1 MANRGGVQVA
11 SPVSGCHAQ
20 GSGDGL
26 TPVGVAALGRV
37 EAPGLLGEGDQLFAC
52 LTQGLDVPV
61 ESGEVAL
68 EQVDD
73 VMTGG
78 LTLAAEVED
87 GGDLGEGETR
97 GLGVA
102 DEAEPIDR
110 FFRVVAIVVGGPI
123 RGGQHPDLLVVA
135 NGLGG
140 YPGSSGQLSDSHVL
154 DLTPLTF
161 QSTGRRTVEG
171 MKAMNTESEGV
182 QVRDPVCGMKVSPG
196 ALQVDE
202 YPAFGFCSDHC
213 LRSFLADPERYVEGT
228 AAEDTPKT
236 PPGRAEPIG
245 TTHLSVEGMTC
256 ASCVSTVESA
266 LSAVPG
272 VIDARVN
279 LAANT
284 AMVDTALEVP
294 VSVLTAAVAASG
306 YRAAEIEEDM
316 DTSDAERV
324 ESERRYRLLMSKFWF
339 AAAVSLPV
347 IYFSYPEIFPG
358 VPEKG
363 STALWW
369 IWLAMGVLTLP
380 VLAWSG
386 SQFFTGAW
394 AAFRHRSAN
403 MHTLVATGISA
414 AWLYSTVA
422 VVAPGF
428 FPDEMLRDVFYDVTA
443 VVTAL
448 VVLGTALELRAR
460 ARTSEAM
467 KKLIGLQAKT
477 ARVVRDGTEVD
488 IPVGEVVVGDVVVVR
503 PGEKIPVDGEVVSGS
518 SAVDESMVTGEPI
531 PVEKNEG
538 ATVIGATINRTG
550 SFRFR
555 ATRVGKETMLA
566 QIIRMVRDAQGSKA
580 PIQRTVDKVSG
591 YFVPAVLILA
601 VATFMTWYSFGPSPA
616 LVYAVITMV
625 TVLVIACPCALGL
638 ATPTSLMV
646 GIGKGA
652 ENGILIRSGDALET
666 AHRIDTVVVDKTGTI
681 TRGKPSLTDVTP
693 FEGYTEDEV
702 LRLAASAEKGSEHPL
717 GEAIVRAAAERELM
731 LGDPDQFSAVP
742 GHGIAA
748 RVDGYQVILGTLK
761 LMADRGIAAGRAEE
775 LLEQLSEQGK
785 TAMVVA
791 VDGELAGVVAVADTL
806 KEDSTEAIAR
816 LHRLG
821 LEVVMLTG
829 DNHRTATAIARS
841 VGIDRVLAEVLPDEK
856 ATQIKLLQAEG
867 KTVAMVGDGIN
878 DAPAL
883 AQADVGLA
891 MGTGTDV
898 AMESG
903 DITLVKGSLT
913 GVATAIELSK
923 ATMRNI
929 HQNLVGAFAYN
940 TLGIPVAA
948 GVLYPAFGIL
958 LSPLIAG
965 AAMAFS
971 SVTVVTNANR
981 LRRFKPTHREEVT

>member
-1 MANRGGVQVA
+1 MG
-11 SPVSGCHAQ
+11 
-20 GSGDGL
+20 
-26 TPVGVAALGRV
+26 
-37 EAPGLLGEGDQLFAC
+37 
-52 LTQGLDVPV
+52 
-61 ESGEVAL
+61 
-68 EQVDD
+68 
-73 VMTGG
+73 
-78 LTLAAEVED
+78 AE
-87 GGDLGEGETR
+87 L
-97 GLGVA
+97 
-102 DEAEPIDR
+102 P
-110 FFRVVAIVVGGPI
+110 
-123 RGGQHPDLLVVA
+123 
-135 NGLGG
+135 
-140 YPGSSGQLSDSHVL
+140 
-154 DLTPLTF
+154 
-161 QSTGRRTVEG
+161 
-171 MKAMNTESEGV
+171 
-182 QVRDPVCGMKVSPG
+182 DPVCGMTVG
-196 ALQVDE
+196 GNALQAE
-202 YPAFGFCSDHC
+202 GYPEFGFCSEHC
-213 LRSFLADPERYVEGT
+213 RTSFLADPERYTQGAPASHEVDLGMPTRKIEPTVSVMTRAAPVGT
-228 AAEDTPKT
+228 V
-236 PPGRAEPIG
+236 
-245 TTHLSVEGMTC
+245 HLSVEGMTC

-266 LSAVPG
+266 LGSVPG
-272 VIDARVN
+272 VIEARVN
-279 LAANT
+279 FAANT
-284 AMVDTALEVP
+284 ATVDTAMDVP
-294 VSVLTAAVAASG
+294 ATVLTAAVAASG
-306 YRAAEIEEDM
+306 YQASEIEEDI
-316 DTSDAERV
+316 DTSDAEQV
-324 ESERRYRLLMSKFWF
+324 QAERRYRLLMRKFWF
-339 AAAVSLPV
+339 AALVSLPV

-386 SQFFTGAW
+386 SQFFTGAA

-403 MHTLVATGISA
+403 MHTLIATGITA
-414 AWLYSTVA
+414 AWVYSTAA

-428 FPDEMLRDVFYDVTA
+428 FPDEMLRDVFYDVTS

-448 VVLGTALELRAR
+448 VVLGMALELKAR

-477 ARVVRDGTEVD
+477 ARVIRDGTDVD
-488 IPVGEVVVGDVVVVR
+488 VPVNQVVKGDIILVR
-503 PGEKIPVDGEVVSGS
+503 PGEKIPVDGQVVSGS

-531 PVEKNEG
+531 PVEKTEG

-550 SFRFR
+550 SFRFE

-591 YFVPAVLILA
+591 YFVPAVLIVA
-601 VATFMTWYSFGPSPA
+601 VATFMTWYTFGPSPA
-616 LVYAVITMV
+616 LIYAVITLV

-681 TRGKPSLTDVTP
+681 TRGEPSLTDVISFGGHTD
-693 FEGYTEDEV
+693 DEV

-717 GEAIVRAAAERELM
+717 GEAIVRAAFERELA
-731 LGDPDQFSAVP
+731 LGEPDQFAAIP
-742 GHGIAA
+742 GHGIEA
-748 RVDGYQVILGTLK
+748 RVDDRHVILGTLK
-761 LMADRGIAAGRAEE
+761 LMADRGVAAGPAEE
-775 LLEQLSEQGK
+775 HLVELSEQGK

-806 KEDSTEAIAR
+806 KDDSIEAIAR

-856 ATQIKLLQAEG
+856 ATQVKLLQAEG

-903 DITLVKGSLT
+903 DVTLIKGSLT
-913 GVATAIELSK
+913 GVATSIELSK

-940 TLGIPVAA
+940 TLGIPIAA

-981 LRRFKPTHREEVT
+981 LRRFKPTHGEEVT

>member
-1 MANRGGVQVA
+1 MEI
-11 SPVSGCHAQ
+11 S
-20 GSGDGL
+20 
-26 TPVGVAALGRV
+26 
-37 EAPGLLGEGDQLFAC
+37 
-52 LTQGLDVPV
+52 
-61 ESGEVAL
+61 
-68 EQVDD
+68 
-73 VMTGG
+73 
-78 LTLAAEVED
+78 
-87 GGDLGEGETR
+87 
-97 GLGVA
+97 
-102 DEAEPIDR
+102 EPIS
-110 FFRVVAIVVGGPI
+110 AELP
-123 RGGQHPDLLVVA
+123 
-135 NGLGG
+135 
-140 YPGSSGQLSDSHVL
+140 
-154 DLTPLTF
+154 
-161 QSTGRRTVEG
+161 
-171 MKAMNTESEGV
+171 
-182 QVRDPVCGMKVSPG
+182 DPVCGMTVNAS
-196 ALQVDE
+196 ALTAE
-202 YPAFGFCSDHC
+202 GYPEFGFCSEHC
-213 LRSFLADPERYVEGT
+213 RRTFLAEPERYTQGVPSSSEVELGMPKRKIEPTGDVLTRTAPVGT
-228 AAEDTPKT
+228 V
-236 PPGRAEPIG
+236 
-245 TTHLSVEGMTC
+245 HLSVEGMTC

-266 LSAVPG
+266 LGSVPG
-272 VIDARVN
+272 VIEARVN
-279 LAANT
+279 FAANT
-284 AMVDTALEVP
+284 ATVDTAFDVP
-294 VSVLTAAVAASG
+294 TTVLTSAVVASG
-306 YRAAEIEEDM
+306 YQAAELEEDI
-316 DTSDAERV
+316 DTADAEQAQ
-324 ESERRYRLLMSKFWF
+324 SERRYRQLIAKFWF
-339 AAAVSLPV
+339 AALVSLPV
-347 IYFSYPEIFPG
+347 IYFSYPEVFPG

-369 IWLAMGVLTLP
+369 IWLTMGVLTLP

-403 MHTLVATGISA
+403 MHTLIATGISA

-428 FPDEMLRDVFYDVTA
+428 FPDEMLRDVFYDVTS

-448 VVLGTALELRAR
+448 VVLGTALELKAR

-477 ARVVRDGTEVD
+477 ARVIRDGTEVD
-488 IPVGEVVVGDVVVVR
+488 VPVNQVVVGDVILVR
-503 PGEKIPVDGEVVSGS
+503 PGEKIPVDGRVVSGS

-531 PVEKNEG
+531 PVEKTEG

-550 SFRFR
+550 SFRFE

-591 YFVPAVLILA
+591 YFVPAVLIVA
-601 VATFMTWYSFGPSPA
+601 VATFMTWYTFGPSPA

-681 TRGKPSLTDVTP
+681 TRGEPSLTDVIT
-693 FEGYTEDEV
+693 FARHSEDEV

-717 GEAIVRAAAERELM
+717 GEAIVRASAERGLP
-731 LGDPDQFSAVP
+731 LGDPDQFAAIP
-742 GHGIAA
+742 GHGIEA
-748 RVDGYQVILGTLK
+748 RVDGRHVILGTLK
-761 LMADRGIAAGRAEE
+761 LMADRGVAAGPAEE
-775 LLEQLSEQGK
+775 HLVQLSEQGK

-806 KEDSTEAIAR
+806 KDDSIEAIAR

-903 DITLVKGSLT
+903 DVTLIKGSLT
-913 GVATAIELSK
+913 GVATSIELSK

-940 TLGIPVAA
+940 TLGVPIAA

-981 LRRFKPTHREEVT
+981 LRRFKPTHREEES

>member
-1 MANRGGVQVA
+1 MDTRQ
-11 SPVSGCHAQ
+11 
-20 GSGDGL
+20 
-26 TPVGVAALGRV
+26 R
-37 EAPGLLGEGDQLFAC
+37 
-52 LTQGLDVPV
+52 
-61 ESGEVAL
+61 
-68 EQVDD
+68 
-73 VMTGG
+73 
-78 LTLAAEVED
+78 
-87 GGDLGEGETR
+87 ETK
-97 GLGVA
+97 
-102 DEAEPIDR
+102 
-110 FFRVVAIVVGGPI
+110 AIE
-123 RGGQHPDLLVVA
+123 L
-135 NGLGG
+135 
-140 YPGSSGQLSDSHVL
+140 
-154 DLTPLTF
+154 
-161 QSTGRRTVEG
+161 
-171 MKAMNTESEGV
+171 
-182 QVRDPVCGMKVSPG
+182 RDPVCGMTVGPG
-196 ALQVDE
+196 AQRADG
-202 YPAFGFCSDHC
+202 YPEFGFCSEPC
-213 LRSFLADPERYVEGT
+213 RRTFLAHPERHGGGLGEHHAAVDAGT
-228 AAEDTPKT
+228 APA
-236 PPGRAEPIG
+236 
-245 TTHLSVEGMTC
+245 
-256 ASCVSTVESA
+256 
-266 LSAVPG
+266 AVPS
-272 VIDARVN
+272 R
-279 LAANT
+279 
-284 AMVDTALEVP
+284 
-294 VSVLTAAVAASG
+294 AVAAAGHRTDLLEVDADS
-306 YRAAEIEEDM
+306 DP
-316 DTSDAERV
+316 DTAQA
-324 ESERRYRLLMSKFWF
+324 ESERRYRLLLRKFWF

-347 IYFSYPEIFPG
+347 AYFSYPEIFPG

-363 STALWW
+363 SAALWW
-369 IWLAMGVLTLP
+369 IWATMGVLTIP

-394 AAFRHRSAN
+394 EAVRHRSAN
-403 MHTLVATGISA
+403 MHTLIATGISA

-422 VVAPGF
+422 VLFPAF

-448 VVLGTALELRAR
+448 VVLGMALETRAR

-467 KKLIGLQAKT
+467 KQLMGLQAKT
-477 ARVVRDGTEVD
+477 ARVVRDGVESDVPVEDVMVD
-488 IPVGEVVVGDVVVVR
+488 DVVVVR
-503 PGEKIPVDGEVVSGS
+503 PGEKIPVDGVVVSGA

-531 PVEKNEG
+531 PVEKTEG

-550 SFRFR
+550 TFRFR
-555 ATRVGKETMLA
+555 ATRVGRDTMLA

-591 YFVPAVLILA
+591 YFVPAVMIVA
-601 VATFMTWYSFGPSPA
+601 VATFVVWYTFGPSPA
-616 LVYAVITMV
+616 LVYAVITLV

-666 AHRIDTVVVDKTGTI
+666 AHRIDTVVFDKTGTV
-681 TRGKPSLTDVTP
+681 TVGRPSVTDVITL
-693 FEGYTEDEV
+693 GSHSAAEV

-717 GEAIVRAAAERELM
+717 GEAIVRAAADAGLPLSEPE
-731 LGDPDQFSAVP
+731 QFLAVP
-742 GHGIAA
+742 GHGIEA
-748 RVDGYQVILGTLK
+748 RVDGLRVLLGTVK
-761 LMADRGIAAGRAEE
+761 LMADRRVSAAAAATHIEE
-775 LLEQLSEQGK
+775 LSEQGK

-791 VDGELAGVVAVADTL
+791 LDGEVVGVVAVADTL
-806 KEDSTEAIAR
+806 KADSIEAIAR

-829 DNHRTATAIARS
+829 DNHRTARAIAS
-841 VGIDRVLAEVLPDEK
+841 QVGIDRVLAEVLPEDK
-856 ATQIKLLQAEG
+856 AIQIRLLQAEG

-903 DITLVKGSLT
+903 DVTLVKGSLT

-948 GVLYPAFGIL
+948 GLLFPTFGIL

-981 LRRFKPTHREEVT
+981 LRRFRPSHPQEVV

>member
-1 MANRGGVQVA
+1 
-11 SPVSGCHAQ
+11 
-20 GSGDGL
+20 
-26 TPVGVAALGRV
+26 
-37 EAPGLLGEGDQLFAC
+37 
-52 LTQGLDVPV
+52 
-61 ESGEVAL
+61 
-68 EQVDD
+68 
-73 VMTGG
+73 
-78 LTLAAEVED
+78 
-87 GGDLGEGETR
+87 
-97 GLGVA
+97 
-102 DEAEPIDR
+102 
-110 FFRVVAIVVGGPI
+110 
-123 RGGQHPDLLVVA
+123 
-135 NGLGG
+135 
-140 YPGSSGQLSDSHVL
+140 
-154 DLTPLTF
+154 
-161 QSTGRRTVEG
+161 
-171 MKAMNTESEGV
+171 
-182 QVRDPVCGMKVSPG
+182 
-196 ALQVDE
+196 
-202 YPAFGFCSDHC
+202 
-213 LRSFLADPERYVEGT
+213 
-228 AAEDTPKT
+228 
-236 PPGRAEPIG
+236 
-245 TTHLSVEGMTC
+245 
-256 ASCVSTVESA
+256 
-266 LSAVPG
+266 

-279 LAANT
+279 FAANSAT
-284 AMVDTALEVP
+284 VDTAVEVP
-294 VSVLTAAVAASG
+294 ASVLADAVAGAG
-306 YRAAEIEEDM
+306 YQAEAIEEDI
-316 DTSDAERV
+316 DTSDAERIQ
-324 ESERRYRLLMSKFWF
+324 SERRYRLLMRKFWF
-339 AAAVSLPV
+339 AAVVSLPV

-369 IWLAMGVLTLP
+369 IWVAMGIITIP

-394 AAFRHRSAN
+394 GALKHRSAN
-403 MHTLVATGISA
+403 MHTLIATGISA

-422 VVAPGF
+422 VLFPGF

-448 VVLGTALELRAR
+448 VVLGMALELRAR

-477 ARVVRDGTEVD
+477 ARVIRGGVETDL
-488 IPVGEVVVGDVVVVR
+488 PVEDVAVGDVVVVR
-503 PGEKIPVDGEVVSGS
+503 PGEKIPVDGQVISGS

-531 PVEKNEG
+531 PVEKIEG

-555 ATRVGKETMLA
+555 ATRVGRDTMLA

-591 YFVPAVLILA
+591 YFVPAVMIVA
-601 VATFMTWYSFGPSPA
+601 VLTFMIWYTFGPSPA

-666 AHRIDTVVVDKTGTI
+666 SHRIDTVVLDKTGTV
-681 TRGKPSLTDVTP
+681 TRGKPSLTDISA

-717 GEAIVRAAAERELM
+717 GESIVRAALDRGLV
-731 LGDPDQFSAVP
+731 LSDPDQFSAVP
-742 GHGIAA
+742 GHGIEA
-748 RVDGYQVILGTLK
+748 RVADRQVVLGTLK
-761 LMADRGIAAGRAEE
+761 LMADRGIAAGPAESR
-775 LLEQLSEQGK
+775 LESLAEQGK

-806 KEDSTEAIAR
+806 KVDSIEAIAR

-829 DNHRTATAIARS
+829 DNHRTAKAIGDQ

-856 ATQIKLLQAEG
+856 ATQIRILQAEG
-867 KTVAMVGDGIN
+867 RTVAMVGDGIN

-903 DITLVKGSLT
+903 DVTLVKGSLT
-913 GVATAIELSK
+913 GVATAIELSQ

-940 TLGIPVAA
+940 TLGIPIAA
-948 GVLYPAFGIL
+948 GLLYPAFGIL

-981 LRRFKPTHREEVT
+981 LRRFTPTHPEEVR

>member
-1 MANRGGVQVA
+1 MKVIKTASKGV
-11 SPVSGCHAQ
+11 
-20 GSGDGL
+20 
-26 TPVGVAALGRV
+26 
-37 EAPGLLGEGDQLFAC
+37 E
-52 LTQGLDVPV
+52 
-61 ESGEVAL
+61 
-68 EQVDD
+68 
-73 VMTGG
+73 M
-78 LTLAAEVED
+78 
-87 GGDLGEGETR
+87 
-97 GLGVA
+97 
-102 DEAEPIDR
+102 
-110 FFRVVAIVVGGPI
+110 
-123 RGGQHPDLLVVA
+123 
-135 NGLGG
+135 
-140 YPGSSGQLSDSHVL
+140 
-154 DLTPLTF
+154 
-161 QSTGRRTVEG
+161 
-171 MKAMNTESEGV
+171 
-182 QVRDPVCGMKVSPG
+182 RDPVCGMTVGPG
-196 ALQVDE
+196 AIQVAE
-202 YPAFGFCSDHC
+202 YPDFGFCSEHC
-213 LRSFLADPERYVEGT
+213 RRSFRADPEQYTAGADPVAQPAVENSVDETPGSQRGGT
-228 AAEDTPKT
+228 
-236 PPGRAEPIG
+236 I
-245 TTHLSVEGMTC
+245 HLSVDGMTC

-266 LSAVPG
+266 LSSVPG
-272 VIDARVN
+272 VTDARVN
-279 LAANT
+279 FAAGT
-284 AMVDTALEVP
+284 ATVDTAVDVP
-294 VSVLTAAVAASG
+294 STVLTAAVTSSG
-306 YRAAEIEEDM
+306 YEAAELEDDA

-324 ESERRYRLLMSKFWF
+324 ESERRYRLFMRKFWF
-339 AAAVSLPV
+339 AAVVSVPV

-369 IWLAMGVLTLP
+369 IWLGMGVLTLP
-380 VLAWSG
+380 VLVWSG

-394 AAFRHRSAN
+394 GAFKHRSAN
-403 MHTLVATGISA
+403 MHTLIATGITA

-428 FPDEMLRDVFYDVTA
+428 FPDEMLRDVFYDVTS

-448 VVLGTALELRAR
+448 VVLGLALELRAR
-460 ARTSEAM
+460 ARTSEAL

-477 ARVVRDGTEVD
+477 ARVLRDGTEID
-488 IPVGEVVVGDVVVVR
+488 IPVSEVVTGDVVVVR
-503 PGEKIPVDGEVVSGS
+503 PGEKIPVDGEVISGS

-531 PVEKNEG
+531 PVEKTEG

-580 PIQRTVDKVSG
+580 PIQRTVDMVSS
-591 YFVPAVLILA
+591 YFVPAVLIVG
-601 VATFMTWYSFGPSPA
+601 VATFMTWYTFGPSPA

-681 TRGKPSLTDVTP
+681 TQGAPSLTDILA
-693 FEGYTEDEV
+693 FDNHTEDGV

-717 GEAIVRAAAERELM
+717 GESIVRAAADRGISLS
-731 LGDPDQFSAVP
+731 DPHQFSAVP
-742 GHGIAA
+742 GHGIEAV
-748 RVDGYQVILGTLK
+748 VDNRQVVLGTLK
-761 LMADRGIAAGRAEE
+761 LMADRGVSAGAAETRLEE
-775 LLEQLSEQGK
+775 LSEQGK

-829 DNHRTATAIARS
+829 DNHRTASAIART

-903 DITLVKGSLT
+903 DITLIKGSLT
-913 GVATAIELSK
+913 GVATSIELSK

-929 HQNLVGAFAYN
+929 RQNLVGAFAYN
-940 TLGIPVAA
+940 TLGIPIAA

-981 LRRFKPTHREEVT
+981 LRRFQPTHREEVS

>member
-1 MANRGGVQVA
+1 M
-11 SPVSGCHAQ
+11 
-20 GSGDGL
+20 
-26 TPVGVAALGRV
+26 
-37 EAPGLLGEGDQLFAC
+37 
-52 LTQGLDVPV
+52 
-61 ESGEVAL
+61 
-68 EQVDD
+68 
-73 VMTGG
+73 
-78 LTLAAEVED
+78 
-87 GGDLGEGETR
+87 
-97 GLGVA
+97 
-102 DEAEPIDR
+102 
-110 FFRVVAIVVGGPI
+110 
-123 RGGQHPDLLVVA
+123 
-135 NGLGG
+135 
-140 YPGSSGQLSDSHVL
+140 
-154 DLTPLTF
+154 
-161 QSTGRRTVEG
+161 
-171 MKAMNTESEGV
+171 
-182 QVRDPVCGMKVSPG
+182 RDPVCGMTVGPD
-196 ALQVDE
+196 ALRVE
-202 YPAFGFCSDHC
+202 GYSEFGFCSEHC
-213 LRSFLADPERYVEGT
+213 RKVFIADSTRYAHQTDSDSEGSEV
-228 AAEDTPKT
+228 AEA
-236 PPGRAEPIG
+236 RAEERAMAAVGSSSI
-245 TTHLSVEGMTC
+245 HLSVEGMTC
-256 ASCVSTVESA
+256 ASCVSTVETA

-279 LAANT
+279 FASNT
-284 AMVDTALEVP
+284 ATVDTAIEVP
-294 VSVLTAAVAASG
+294 ASVLTAAVVASG
-306 YRAAEIEEDM
+306 YQATEVVEED
-316 DTSDAERV
+316 DTSDTERV
-324 ESERRYRLLMSKFWF
+324 ESERRYRLLMRKFWF
-339 AAAVSLPV
+339 AAVVSLPV
-347 IYFSYPEIFPG
+347 IYLSYPEVFPG
-358 VPEKG
+358 IPEKG

-369 IWLAMGVLTLP
+369 IWLAMGVLTIP

-394 AAFRHRSAN
+394 GALKHRSAN
-403 MHTLVATGISA
+403 MHTLIATGISA

-422 VVAPGF
+422 VLFPGF

-477 ARVVRDGTEVD
+477 ARVLRDGTEVD
-488 IPVGEVVVGDVVVVR
+488 ISVGEVVVGDVVVVR
-503 PGEKIPVDGEVVSGS
+503 PGEKIPVDGVVVSGS

-531 PVEKNEG
+531 PVEKTEG

-550 SFRFR
+550 SFKFE
-555 ATRVGKETMLA
+555 ATRVGRETMLA

-591 YFVPAVLILA
+591 YFVPAVMIIA
-601 VATFMTWYSFGPSPA
+601 VLTFMTWYTFGPSPA

-681 TRGKPSLTDVTP
+681 TRGKPSLTDISA
-693 FEGYTEDEV
+693 FQDLTEEEV

-717 GEAIVRAAAERELM
+717 GESIVRAAADRHLTLSE
-731 LGDPDQFSAVP
+731 PSQFSAVP
-742 GHGIAA
+742 GHGIEA
-748 RVDGYQVILGTLK
+748 RVDGYQVVLGTLK
-761 LMADRGIAAGRAEE
+761 LMADRGIAAGPAESR
-775 LLEQLSEQGK
+775 LESLAEQGK

-806 KEDSTEAIAR
+806 KDDSTEAIAR

-829 DNHRTATAIARS
+829 DNHRTAQAIAGM

-867 KTVAMVGDGIN
+867 KVVAMVGDGIN

-913 GVATAIELSK
+913 GVATAIELSQ

-940 TLGIPVAA
+940 TLGIPIAA
-948 GVLYPAFGIL
+948 GLLYPAFGIL

-981 LRRFKPTHREEVT
+981 LRRFKPTHREEVS

>member
-1 MANRGGVQVA
+1 M
-11 SPVSGCHAQ
+11 
-20 GSGDGL
+20 
-26 TPVGVAALGRV
+26 
-37 EAPGLLGEGDQLFAC
+37 
-52 LTQGLDVPV
+52 
-61 ESGEVAL
+61 
-68 EQVDD
+68 
-73 VMTGG
+73 
-78 LTLAAEVED
+78 
-87 GGDLGEGETR
+87 
-97 GLGVA
+97 
-102 DEAEPIDR
+102 
-110 FFRVVAIVVGGPI
+110 
-123 RGGQHPDLLVVA
+123 
-135 NGLGG
+135 
-140 YPGSSGQLSDSHVL
+140 
-154 DLTPLTF
+154 
-161 QSTGRRTVEG
+161 
-171 MKAMNTESEGV
+171 
-182 QVRDPVCGMKVSPG
+182 RDPVCGMTVGRS
-196 ALQVDE
+196 ALQVDG
-202 YPAFGFCSDHC
+202 YPKFGFCSEHC
-213 LRSFLADPERYVEGT
+213 RRRFLADPERYLEDT
-228 AAEDTPKT
+228 ASDDGAESDDEEPAVDTPKS
-236 PPGRAEPIG
+236 PPGRTESTG
-245 TTHLSVEGMTC
+245 TIHLAVEGMTC
-256 ASCVSTVESA
+256 GSCVSTVESA
-266 LSAVPG
+266 LNAVPG

-279 LAANT
+279 FAANT
-284 AMVDTALEVP
+284 ATVDTALEVP
-294 VSVLTAAVAASG
+294 ASVLTAAVAASG
-306 YRAAEIEEDM
+306 YQATEIEEDA
-316 DTSDAERV
+316 DTADTERV
-324 ESERRYRLLMSKFWF
+324 ESERRYRLLMRKFWF

-358 VPEKG
+358 VPDKG

-369 IWLAMGVLTLP
+369 IWVAMGIVTVPVLT
-380 VLAWSG
+380 WSG

-394 AAFRHRSAN
+394 GAFRHRSAN
-403 MHTLVATGISA
+403 MYTLIATGISA

-422 VVAPGF
+422 VAFPGF

-448 VVLGTALELRAR
+448 VVLGMALELRAR

-477 ARVVRDGTEVD
+477 ARVVRSGVETDL
-488 IPVGEVVVGDVVVVR
+488 PVEEVVVGDVVVVR
-503 PGEKIPVDGEVVSGS
+503 PGEKIPVDGQVTWGS

-531 PVEKNEG
+531 PVEKTEG
-538 ATVIGATINRTG
+538 DTVIGATINRTG
-550 SFRFR
+550 SFRFQ
-555 ATRVGKETMLA
+555 ATRVGRDTMLA

-591 YFVPAVLILA
+591 YFVPAVLIVA
-601 VATFMTWYSFGPSPA
+601 VLTFMTWYTFGPSPA
-616 LVYAVITMV
+616 LVYAVITLV

-666 AHRIDTVVVDKTGTI
+666 AHRIDTVVLDKTGTV
-681 TRGKPSLTDVTP
+681 TRGEPSLTDLMP
-693 FEGYTEDEV
+693 LGDQTEADV

-717 GEAIVRAAAERELM
+717 GESIVRAAADRGLV
-731 LGDPDQFSAVP
+731 LSDATAFVAVP
-742 GHGIAA
+742 GHGIEA
-748 RVDGYQVILGTLK
+748 RVDDHLVVLGTLK
-761 LMADRGIAAGRAEE
+761 LMADRGIAAGAAEG

-785 TAMVVA
+785 TAIVVA
-791 VDGELAGVVAVADTL
+791 IDGEIAGVVGVADTL
-806 KEDSTEAIAR
+806 KEDSVEAIAR

-829 DNHRTATAIARS
+829 DNHRTAKAIGDQ

-856 ATQIKLLQAEG
+856 ATQIRLLQAEG

-913 GVATAIELSK
+913 GVATSIELSK

-948 GVLYPAFGIL
+948 GLLYPVFGIL

-981 LRRFKPTHREEVT
+981 LRRFTPTHSEEVR

>member
-1 MANRGGVQVA
+1 MKTMNTKAK
-11 SPVSGCHAQ
+11 
-20 GSGDGL
+20 
-26 TPVGVAALGRV
+26 
-37 EAPGLLGEGDQLFAC
+37 
-52 LTQGLDVPV
+52 
-61 ESGEVAL
+61 
-68 EQVDD
+68 
-73 VMTGG
+73 
-78 LTLAAEVED
+78 EVE
-87 GGDLGEGETR
+87 L
-97 GLGVA
+97 
-102 DEAEPIDR
+102 
-110 FFRVVAIVVGGPI
+110 
-123 RGGQHPDLLVVA
+123 
-135 NGLGG
+135 
-140 YPGSSGQLSDSHVL
+140 
-154 DLTPLTF
+154 
-161 QSTGRRTVEG
+161 
-171 MKAMNTESEGV
+171 
-182 QVRDPVCGMKVSPG
+182 RDPVCGMTLNST
-196 ALQVDE
+196 ALRVDGR
-202 YPAFGFCSDHC
+202 PQLGFCSEQC
-213 LRSFLADPERYVEGT
+213 RRSFLADPERYAT
-228 AAEDTPKT
+228 AASADDAAPTPS
-236 PPGRAEPIG
+236 GRTEATGAI
-245 TTHLSVEGMTC
+245 HLSVEGMTC

-266 LSAVPG
+266 LSSVPG

-279 LAANT
+279 FAANT
-284 AMVDTALEVP
+284 ATVDTAMEVP
-294 VSVLTAAVAASG
+294 ASVLVDAVTAAG
-306 YRAAEIEEDM
+306 YPATEVVEDV

-324 ESERRYRLLMSKFWF
+324 ESERRYRLLMRKFWF
-339 AAAVSLPV
+339 AAVVSLPV

-369 IWLAMGVLTLP
+369 IWLAMGILTIP

-394 AAFRHRSAN
+394 GALRHRSAN
-403 MHTLVATGISA
+403 MHTLIATGISA

-422 VVAPGF
+422 VLFPGF

-448 VVLGTALELRAR
+448 VVLGMALELRAR

-477 ARVVRDGTEVD
+477 ARVVRDEIEVD

-503 PGEKIPVDGEVVSGS
+503 PGEKIPVDGVVVSGS

-531 PVEKNEG
+531 PVEKTEG

-555 ATRVGKETMLA
+555 ATRVGRDTMLA

-591 YFVPAVLILA
+591 YFVPAVMIVA
-601 VATFMTWYSFGPSPA
+601 VLTFMIWYTFGPSPA
-616 LVYAVITMV
+616 LVYAVITLV

-666 AHRIDTVVVDKTGTI
+666 AHRIDTVVLDKTGTV
-681 TRGKPSLTDVTP
+681 TRGKPSLTDISA

-717 GEAIVRAAAERELM
+717 GEAIVRAAADRQLTLSEPSR
-731 LGDPDQFSAVP
+731 FSAVP
-742 GHGIAA
+742 GHGIEA
-748 RVDGYQVILGTLK
+748 RVDGYQVVLGTLK
-761 LMADRGIAAGRAEE
+761 LMADRGIAAGPAESRIE
-775 LLEQLSEQGK
+775 SLAEQGK

-791 VDGELAGVVAVADTL
+791 VDGDLAGVVAVADTL
-806 KEDSTEAIAR
+806 KADSTEAIAR

-829 DNHRTATAIARS
+829 DNHRTAAAIARS
-841 VGIDRVLAEVLPDEK
+841 VGIDRVFAEVLPDEK

-867 KTVAMVGDGIN
+867 KVVAMVGDGIN

-940 TLGIPVAA
+940 TLGIPIAA
-948 GVLYPAFGIL
+948 GLLYPAFGIL

-981 LRRFKPTHREEVT
+981 LRRFKPTHFEEVT

>member
-1 MANRGGVQVA
+1 M
-11 SPVSGCHAQ
+11 
-20 GSGDGL
+20 
-26 TPVGVAALGRV
+26 
-37 EAPGLLGEGDQLFAC
+37 
-52 LTQGLDVPV
+52 
-61 ESGEVAL
+61 
-68 EQVDD
+68 
-73 VMTGG
+73 
-78 LTLAAEVED
+78 
-87 GGDLGEGETR
+87 
-97 GLGVA
+97 
-102 DEAEPIDR
+102 
-110 FFRVVAIVVGGPI
+110 
-123 RGGQHPDLLVVA
+123 
-135 NGLGG
+135 
-140 YPGSSGQLSDSHVL
+140 
-154 DLTPLTF
+154 
-161 QSTGRRTVEG
+161 
-171 MKAMNTESEGV
+171 
-182 QVRDPVCGMKVSPG
+182 RDPVCGMTVG
-196 ALQVDE
+196 AGGRTVDG
-202 YPAFGFCSDHC
+202 YPELGFCSEHC
-213 LRSFLADPERYVEGT
+213 RTEFSAHPERY
-228 AAEDTPKT
+228 
-236 PPGRAEPIG
+236 GRRTDVDSIG
-245 TTHLSVEGMTC
+245 SEISEARVDDRAMSMAGSDSIHLSVEGMTC
-256 ASCVSTVESA
+256 ASCVSTVEKA
-266 LSAVPG
+266 LSSVPG

-279 LAANT
+279 FAANSAT
-284 AMVDTALEVP
+284 VDTAVAVP
-294 VSVLTAAVAASG
+294 ISVLTEAVAAAG
-306 YRAAEIEEDM
+306 YRAGEMEEDI
-316 DTSDAERV
+316 DTSDAQRV
-324 ESERRYRLLMSKFWF
+324 ESERRYRLLMRKFWF
-339 AAAVSLPV
+339 AALVSIPV

-369 IWLAMGVLTLP
+369 IWLAMGILTIP

-394 AAFRHRSAN
+394 AASRHRSAN
-403 MHTLVATGISA
+403 MHTLIATGISA

-443 VVTAL
+443 VVTSL

-477 ARVVRDGTEVD
+477 ARVLREGTEVD
-488 IPVGEVVVGDVVVVR
+488 IPVNEVEVGDVVVVR
-503 PGEKIPVDGEVVSGS
+503 PGEKIPVDGQVVSGS

-531 PVEKNEG
+531 PVEKTEG
-538 ATVIGATINRTG
+538 TTVIGATINRTG

-555 ATRVGKETMLA
+555 ATRVGRDTMLA

-591 YFVPAVLILA
+591 YFVPAVLIVA
-601 VATFMTWYSFGPSPA
+601 VATFMTWYTFGPSPA

-681 TRGKPSLTDVTP
+681 TRGAPSLTDIIA
-693 FEGYTEDEV
+693 FEKYTEDEV

-717 GEAIVRAAAERELM
+717 GESIVRAATERGFVLS
-731 LGDPDQFSAVP
+731 DPDRFSAVP
-742 GHGIAA
+742 GHGIEAVVDDR
-748 RVDGYQVILGTLK
+748 RVVLGTLK
-761 LMADRGIAAGRAEE
+761 LMADRGVSAGAAETRLEE
-775 LLEQLSEQGK
+775 LSEQGK

-829 DNHRTATAIARS
+829 DNHRTAKAIGDQ

-903 DITLVKGSLT
+903 DVTLVKGSLT
-913 GVATAIELSK
+913 GVATSIELSK

-940 TLGIPVAA
+940 TLGIPIAA
-948 GVLYPAFGIL
+948 GLLYPAFGIL

-971 SVTVVTNANR
+971 SVTVVSNANR
-981 LRRFKPTHREEVT
+981 LRRFKPTHREEVS

>member
-1 MANRGGVQVA
+1 MTVGAGGR
-11 SPVSGCHAQ
+11 
-20 GSGDGL
+20 
-26 TPVGVAALGRV
+26 T
-37 EAPGLLGEGDQLFAC
+37 
-52 LTQGLDVPV
+52 
-61 ESGEVAL
+61 
-68 EQVDD
+68 VD
-73 VMTGG
+73 
-78 LTLAAEVED
+78 
-87 GGDLGEGETR
+87 
-97 GLGVA
+97 
-102 DEAEPIDR
+102 
-110 FFRVVAIVVGGPI
+110 
-123 RGGQHPDLLVVA
+123 
-135 NGLGG
+135 G
-140 YPGSSGQLSDSHVL
+140 YPEL
-154 DLTPLTF
+154 
-161 QSTGRRTVEG
+161 
-171 MKAMNTESEGV
+171 
-182 QVRDPVCGMKVSPG
+182 
-196 ALQVDE
+196 
-202 YPAFGFCSDHC
+202 GFCSEHC
-213 LRSFLADPERYVEGT
+213 RTEFSAHPERYARRTDVDSMGSEIFE
-228 AAEDTPKT
+228 ARVDD
-236 PPGRAEPIG
+236 RAMSMAGSDSI
-245 TTHLSVEGMTC
+245 HLSVEGMTC
-256 ASCVSTVESA
+256 ASCVSTVEKA
-266 LSAVPG
+266 LSSVPG

-279 LAANT
+279 FAANSAT
-284 AMVDTALEVP
+284 VDTAVAVP
-294 VSVLTAAVAASG
+294 ISVLTEAVAAAG
-306 YRAAEIEEDM
+306 YRAEEMEEDI

-324 ESERRYRLLMSKFWF
+324 ESERRYRLLMRKFWF
-339 AAAVSLPV
+339 AALVSLPV

-369 IWLAMGVLTLP
+369 IWVAMGILTIPVLT
-380 VLAWSG
+380 WSG

-394 AAFRHRSAN
+394 AASRHRSAN
-403 MHTLVATGISA
+403 MHTLIATGISA

-448 VVLGTALELRAR
+448 VVLGMALELRAR

-477 ARVVRDGTEVD
+477 ARVLRDGTEVD
-488 IPVGEVVVGDVVVVR
+488 IPVNEVEVGDVVVVR
-503 PGEKIPVDGEVVSGS
+503 PGEKIPVDGQVVSGS

-531 PVEKNEG
+531 PVEKTEG
-538 ATVIGATINRTG
+538 TTVIGATINRTG

-555 ATRVGKETMLA
+555 ATRVGRDTMLA

-591 YFVPAVLILA
+591 YFVPAVLIIA
-601 VATFMTWYSFGPSPA
+601 VATFMTWYTFGPSPA

-681 TRGKPSLTDVTP
+681 TRGAPSLTDIIA
-693 FEGYTEDEV
+693 FEKYTEDEV

-717 GEAIVRAAAERELM
+717 GESIVRAAAERGFVLS
-731 LGDPDQFSAVP
+731 DPDRFSAVP
-742 GHGIAA
+742 GHGIEAVVDDR
-748 RVDGYQVILGTLK
+748 RVVLGTLK
-761 LMADRGIAAGRAEE
+761 LMADRGVSAGAAETRLEE
-775 LLEQLSEQGK
+775 LSEQGK

-829 DNHRTATAIARS
+829 DNHRTAKAIGDQ

-903 DITLVKGSLT
+903 DVTLVKGSLT
-913 GVATAIELSK
+913 GVATSIELSK

-940 TLGIPVAA
+940 TLGIPIAA
-948 GVLYPAFGIL
+948 GLLYPAFGIL

-971 SVTVVTNANR
+971 SVTVVSNANR
-981 LRRFKPTHREEVT
+981 LRRFKPTHREEVS

>member
-1 MANRGGVQVA
+1 
-11 SPVSGCHAQ
+11 
-20 GSGDGL
+20 
-26 TPVGVAALGRV
+26 
-37 EAPGLLGEGDQLFAC
+37 
-52 LTQGLDVPV
+52 
-61 ESGEVAL
+61 
-68 EQVDD
+68 
-73 VMTGG
+73 
-78 LTLAAEVED
+78 
-87 GGDLGEGETR
+87 
-97 GLGVA
+97 
-102 DEAEPIDR
+102 
-110 FFRVVAIVVGGPI
+110 
-123 RGGQHPDLLVVA
+123 
-135 NGLGG
+135 
-140 YPGSSGQLSDSHVL
+140 
-154 DLTPLTF
+154 
-161 QSTGRRTVEG
+161 

-245 TTHLSVEGMTC
+245 TTRLSVEGMTC

-284 AMVDTALEVP
+284 AMVNTALEVP

-306 YRAAEIEEDM
+306 YRAAEIEEDI

-347 IYFSYPEIFPG
+347 IYFSYPEIFPA

-829 DNHRTATAIARS
+829 DNHRTATAIARR

-940 TLGIPVAA
+940 TLGIPIAA

-981 LRRFKPTHREEVT
+981 LRRFKPTHREEVS

>member
-1 MANRGGVQVA
+1 M
-11 SPVSGCHAQ
+11 
-20 GSGDGL
+20 
-26 TPVGVAALGRV
+26 
-37 EAPGLLGEGDQLFAC
+37 
-52 LTQGLDVPV
+52 
-61 ESGEVAL
+61 
-68 EQVDD
+68 
-73 VMTGG
+73 
-78 LTLAAEVED
+78 
-87 GGDLGEGETR
+87 
-97 GLGVA
+97 
-102 DEAEPIDR
+102 
-110 FFRVVAIVVGGPI
+110 
-123 RGGQHPDLLVVA
+123 
-135 NGLGG
+135 
-140 YPGSSGQLSDSHVL
+140 
-154 DLTPLTF
+154 
-161 QSTGRRTVEG
+161 
-171 MKAMNTESEGV
+171 
-182 QVRDPVCGMKVSPG
+182 RDPVCGMRVGPE
-196 ALQVDE
+196 ALRTKGHPDV
-202 YPAFGFCSDHC
+202 GFCSDHC
-213 LRSFLADPERYVEGT
+213 LTAFLTYPDRYLSAPEREGAVVANRHHT
-228 AAEDTPKT
+228 RD
-236 PPGRAEPIG
+236 G
-245 TTHLSVEGMTC
+245 TSSAQRVHLAVDGMTC

-266 LSAVPG
+266 LEAVPG
-272 VIDARVN
+272 VTGARVN
-279 LAANT
+279 FAAGT
-284 AMVDTALEVP
+284 AAIDVTSSTPISA
-294 VSVLTAAVAASG
+294 LTAAVSG
-306 YRAAEIEEDM
+306 TGYTAELVDEGVDS
-316 DTSDAERV
+316 SDRERIN
-324 ESERRYRLLMSKFWF
+324 SERRYRLLMRKFWF
-339 AAAVSLPV
+339 AAVVSLPV

-386 SQFFTGAW
+386 SQFFRGAW

-403 MHTLVATGISA
+403 MHTLIAIGISA
-414 AWLYSTVA
+414 AWLYSTTA
-422 VVAPGF
+422 VVFPGV
-428 FPDEMLRDVFYDVTA
+428 FPEEMLRDVFYDVTS

-477 ARVVRDGTEVD
+477 ARVLRHGTEID
-488 IPVGEVVVGDVVVVR
+488 MPVNDVVVGDVIVVR
-503 PGEKIPVDGEVVSGS
+503 PGEKIPVDGMVLSGS

-531 PVEKNEG
+531 PVEKTEG

-550 SFRFR
+550 TFRFE
-555 ATRVGKETMLA
+555 ATRVGRETMLA
-566 QIIRMVRDAQGSKA
+566 QIIGMVRDAQGSKA
-580 PIQRTVDKVSG
+580 PIQRTVDRVSG
-591 YFVPAVLILA
+591 YFVPAVMIIA
-601 VATFMTWYSFGPSPA
+601 VLTFMVWYSFGPSPA

-681 TRGKPSLTDVTP
+681 TRGEPSLTDIIA
-693 FEGYTEDEV
+693 FADHTEEEV
-702 LRLAASAEKGSEHPL
+702 LVLAASAEKGSEHPL
-717 GEAIVRAAAERELM
+717 GESIVRAAAERGLV
-731 LGDPDQFSAVP
+731 LSDPDQFSAVP
-742 GHGIAA
+742 GHGIEA
-748 RVDGYQVILGTLK
+748 RVDDRRVVLGTLK
-761 LMADRGIAAGRAEE
+761 LMADRGVAAGAAEAR
-775 LLEQLSEQGK
+775 LEELSEQGK

-791 VDGELAGVVAVADTL
+791 VDGELAGVVAVADTV

-829 DNHRTATAIARS
+829 DNQRTAAAIARR

-903 DITLVKGSLT
+903 DITLIKGSLT
-913 GVATAIELSK
+913 GVATSIELSK

-940 TLGIPVAA
+940 TLGIPIAA
-948 GVLYPAFGIL
+948 GVLYPAFGLL

-981 LRRFKPTHREEVT
+981 LRRFQPTRTMEVS